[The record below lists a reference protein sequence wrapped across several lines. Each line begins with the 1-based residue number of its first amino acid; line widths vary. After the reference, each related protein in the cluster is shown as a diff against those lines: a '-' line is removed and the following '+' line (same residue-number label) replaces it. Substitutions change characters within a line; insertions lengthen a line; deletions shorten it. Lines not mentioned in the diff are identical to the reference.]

1 VTKLI
6 QRMREELV
14 RRNYAETTI
23 RSYLQ
28 TMEEFR
34 RFANKRLDHLGPDE
48 IRKYQV
54 HLLEEK
60 KLGVGTVAYRVAALR
75 FFYVRTLKRPAMKED
90 LPYPHAPEH
99 TRRLPTVLTPDEVS
113 RLIDSAR
120 NLFHYAMLLTMYSA
134 GLRRSELCRLKVSNI
149 DSGRMVLRVERG
161 KGGVDREVP
170 LNPKLLTTLREYW
183 RWMRPKTY
191 LFSGSNGW
199 RADKPITPKVI
210 WEAVRAAVR
219 KSRVVSRILC
229 KPGQVMLEWGAQT
242 VDNSG
247 DAQGGAALLRGE
259 SICRDKT
266 PLAEYCAVCKLAWGE
281 PSRPGLPP
289 EGERK
294 GGGLASLLA
303 AG

>member
-28 TMEEFR
+28 TMEDFR
-34 RFANKRLDHLGPDE
+34 RFAEKRLDHLGSDD

-54 HLLEEK
+54 HLLEER
-60 KLGVGTVAYRVAALR
+60 KLGVGTVVYRVAALR
-75 FFYVRTLKRPAMKED
+75 FFYVRTLRRPAMKED
-90 LPYPHAPEH
+90 LPYPHAPKH
-99 TRRLPTVLTPDEVS
+99 TRRLPTILTPEEVS

-134 GLRRSELCRLKVSNI
+134 GLRRSELCKLKVSNI
-149 DSGRMVLRVERG
+149 DSGRMVIRIERG

-170 LNPKLLTTLREYW
+170 LNPKLLSTLREYW

-191 LFSGSNGW
+191 LFPGTSNGW

-210 WEAVRAAVR
+210 WEAVQQAARKAGIQKHVTPHTLRKASAYYTTFQSSFILKVIALDQVQSAAVYGLR
-219 KSRVVSRILC
+219 AQLAHAPVQRV
-229 KPGQVMLEWGAQT
+229 
-242 VDNSG
+242 D
-247 DAQGGAALLRGE
+247 RGPF
-259 SICRDKT
+259 D
-266 PLAEYCAVCKLAWGE
+266 
-281 PSRPGLPP
+281 
-289 EGERK
+289 
-294 GGGLASLLA
+294 
-303 AG
+303 